1 MAIRVYLMPIVLDE
15 KSHRVP
21 KYKALFQA
29 DWSMMDY
36 GFEPV
41 CLVGVE
47 NISAA
52 NHTAVVANGD
62 VTALPADLTQQI
74 GAQLTLV
81 QNALAGLNIP
91 ENWVQST
98 HTYLQVLRVVALV
111 FQFSQRLN
119 STLPN
124 VRLFDT
130 GITLATRVN
139 QLPSNVR
146 TALSDAATSLGFN
159 TAGLGGN
166 TTLRTA
172 LKNMADQFSS
182 IEVVVGSQTL

>member
-1 MAIRVYLMPIVLDE
+1 MSIRIYLMPIALDE
-15 KSHRVP
+15 KGHRGP
-21 KYKALFQA
+21 KYKALFHA
-29 DWSMMDY
+29 DWTMMDY
-36 GFEPV
+36 GFDPV

-47 NISAA
+47 NIAVDD
-52 NHTAVVANGD
+52 HTAVVANGD

-74 GAQLTLV
+74 GAQLALV

-111 FQFSQRLN
+111 FQFAQRLN
-119 STLPN
+119 GALPN

-130 GITLATRVN
+130 GVTLATRIN
-139 QLPSNVR
+139 QLPANVR
-146 TALSDAATSLGFN
+146 TALSDAATSLGFS
-159 TAGLGGN
+159 TAGLTGSS
-166 TTLRTA
+166 TLRVA

-182 IEVVVGSQTL
+182 IEVMVGSQAF